1 MAIAFLIIILMLAMF
16 YALWTKQFKTALG
29 LLVLALAFLLQIPD
43 LVSVFWSNFLLASSL
58 IIFAFGIFI
67 IIWRKK
73 EPVPKADEV
82 TPKGE
87 S

>member
-1 MAIAFLIIILMLAMF
+1 MAIAFLIIISMLGLF
-16 YALWTKQFKTALG
+16 YALWTKQFKNALG
-29 LLVLALAFLLQIPD
+29 LLILALAFLLQIPD

-67 IIWRKK
+67 IVWHKK
-73 EPVPKADEV
+73 EQIPKTEEE
-82 TPKGE
+82 KLKNE